1 MLVAPTSELTT
12 ATAHFNKMSL
22 DLGPPHLWDQVV
34 VDLLNQS
41 GIAWVVLPTTSQ
53 IPQAAF
59 GAARRALASIDGESA
74 VTPLIQP
81 NSDSAHVTGY
91 HPSAGSLSRYNRHRR
106 GFVWSDEAASGLKAD
121 AISIQDCPEFAPQMN
136 ALVILLHDIA
146 DRVLGALER
155 HWSLPTGYFLQQFGL
170 ESRTS
175 SQWHVKEF
183 TKSGET
189 MGGGDLVH
197 PSSKRSDDYIL
208 LPVHTDPSLIS
219 IVMHDS
225 PANVASGAQGLQY
238 HHHGTWQPVPRG
250 GPGVAVVLVGSVLDH
265 VTGGALMAAKHR
277 VVAHEQLSTT
287 RLAATLFV
295 RPAPHSV
302 LSSTLIPGAQQRP
315 PTKRTKTFAE
325 WNARVARNYQKHQA
339 KQPAAT

>member
-1 MLVAPTSELTT
+1 MDI
-12 ATAHFNKMSL
+12 

-41 GIAWVVLPTTSQ
+41 GIAWVVLPKTSQ

-59 GAARRALASIDGESA
+59 GAARKALASIDGESA
-74 VTPLIQP
+74 VAPLIEP
-81 NSDSAHVTGY
+81 NADSAHVTGY

-121 AISIQDCPEFAPQMN
+121 AISIQDCPDFAPQMN

-146 DRVLGALER
+146 DQVFGALER
-155 HWSLPTGYFLQQFGL
+155 HWSLPTGYFSQQFGL
-170 ESRTS
+170 ASRVS

-183 TKSGET
+183 TTSGET
-189 MGGGDLVH
+189 MPDPKFV
-197 PSSKRSDDYIL
+197 PPISKASDDYIL

-219 IVMHDS
+219 IVLHDS
-225 PANVASGAQGLQY
+225 RFDGSDGAQGLQY
-238 HHHGTWQPVPRG
+238 HHHGTWQHVPRG
-250 GPGVAVVLVGSVLDH
+250 GPGVAVILVGSVLNH
-265 VTGGALMAAKHR
+265 VTGGALTAAKHR
-277 VVAHEQLSTT
+277 VVAHERLSTT

-295 RPAPHSV
+295 RPAPHAGLCSMLV
-302 LSSTLIPGAQQRP
+302 PGAKQRP

-325 WNARVARNYQKHQA
+325 WNARVARNYQKHQS